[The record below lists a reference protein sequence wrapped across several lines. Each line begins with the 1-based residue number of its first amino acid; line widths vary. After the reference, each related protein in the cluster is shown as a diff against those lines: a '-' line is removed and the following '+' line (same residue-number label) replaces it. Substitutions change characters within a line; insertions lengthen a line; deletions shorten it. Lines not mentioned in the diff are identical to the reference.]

1 MTRETTDFETPAR
14 SATSMIVGGRAPSR
28 MRGAVRRVAGRALD
42 IEVRWI
48 ILAGTFPLGT
58 FPTRIRAGFLRGY
71 GRESGAHLHVGLVGT
86 GRIGAFHARV
96 LSESRLVDRLTVTD
110 ADGDRARRVALA
122 VGAGH
127 VDTPEAL
134 IGTGIDAIVIAAA
147 TPAHARLLHMAADA
161 RLPAFCEKPIA
172 LDLAATDEVIEHVR
186 KAGTMVQIGF
196 QRRFDAGYRAAHD
209 AVRSHSLGDVHV
221 VRLATHDPKPPP
233 EEYVAASGG
242 IWRDLAIH
250 DFDIAAWVLGQGI
263 VEVYADGEAHDELFT
278 RYEDIDTAC
287 ATLRFEGGTAGVLT
301 ATRNNPRGYDVRM
314 ELFGLKDS
322 VAVGWDKGTPL
333 RSLEP
338 GVQPPSAPG
347 YRDFMQRFE
356 PAYRIE
362 LQEFL
367 GAVGSGGESPCTVAD
382 ARRALVVAL
391 AADRSRREHR
401 PVRIEEFG

>member
-1 MTRETTDFETPAR
+1 
-14 SATSMIVGGRAPSR
+14 
-28 MRGAVRRVAGRALD
+28 
-42 IEVRWI
+42 
-48 ILAGTFPLGT
+48 
-58 FPTRIRAGFLRGY
+58 
-71 GRESGAHLHVGLVGT
+71 
-86 GRIGAFHARV
+86 
-96 LSESRLVDRLTVTD
+96 LVDRLTVTD
-110 ADGDRARRVALA
+110 VDRDRAVRVAES
-122 VGAGH
+122 VGAECADSPELLVNAG
-127 VDTPEAL
+127 VDAL
-134 IGTGIDAIVIAAA
+134 VIAAA

-250 DFDIAAWVLGQGI
+250 DFDVAAWVLGQGI
-263 VEVYADGEAHDELFT
+263 VEVFADGEAHDELFT
-278 RYEDIDTAC
+278 RYGDIDTAC
-287 ATLRFEGGTAGVLT
+287 ATLKFEGGTAGVLT

-314 ELFGLKDS
+314 EVFGLKDS
-322 VAVGWDKGTPL
+322 VAVGWDDRTPL
-333 RSLEP
+333 RSIEP
-338 GVQPPSAPG
+338 AAQPPRAEG
-347 YRDFMQRFE
+347 YRDFMERFAQ
-356 PAYRIE
+356 AYKVE

-367 GAVGSGGESPCTVAD
+367 EAVRSGGESPCPVTD

-391 AADRSRREHR
+391 AADRSVREHR
-401 PVRIEEFG
+401 PVRIEEVA

>member
-1 MTRETTDFETPAR
+1 
-14 SATSMIVGGRAPSR
+14 
-28 MRGAVRRVAGRALD
+28 
-42 IEVRWI
+42 
-48 ILAGTFPLGT
+48 
-58 FPTRIRAGFLRGY
+58 
-71 GRESGAHLHVGLVGT
+71 LHVGLVGT
-86 GRIGAFHARV
+86 GRIGAFHARR
-96 LSESRLVDRLTVTD
+96 LSESSLVDRLTVTD
-110 ADGDRARRVALA
+110 IDRERARRVAASL
-122 VGAGH
+122 GASC
-127 VDTPEAL
+127 VDSPEAL
-134 IGTGIDAIVIAAA
+134 VEAGIDAIVIAAA
-147 TPAHARLLHMAADA
+147 TPAHAALLHLAADA

-172 LDLAATDEVIEHVR
+172 LDLAATDEVIDHVAH
-186 KAGTMVQIGF
+186 AGNLVQIGF
-196 QRRFDAGYRAAHD
+196 QRRFDAGYRAAHE
-209 AVRSHSLGDVHV
+209 AVRSGTLGDVHI
-221 VRLATHDPKPPP
+221 VRLATHDPSPPP

-250 DFDIAAWVLGQGI
+250 DFDVASWVLGRPV
-263 VEVYADGEAHDELFT
+263 VEVYASGEANAGMFAKHD
-278 RYEDIDTAC
+278 DVDAAC
-287 ATLRFEGGTAGVLT
+287 AVLTFDGGVLGVLT
-301 ATRNNPRGYDVRM
+301 ATRNDPRGYDVRM